1 MNEVQQFT
9 ELEAAMERRTAALPE
24 RIRPFTRE
32 RSALPRALLLVGPRG
47 TGKTTFLLHHAKN
60 SRLLYFS
67 ADNPTL
73 AGTALYETVKT
84 IFQAGYKGVIIDEV
98 HFARDWSRHVKALY
112 DEFPRHGIWI
122 SDSSALVLRDG
133 VGDLSRRFVRINMP
147 LLSFR
152 EFLFLETGSE
162 YPIFDAFSGGK
173 KLPVAPD
180 ADILAAF
187 RRYRECGTR
196 PFYAEGDFKDRLL
209 AVLEKSLYFDIPF
222 FLPQITDGNLRL
234 MKAIVGTLAG
244 SSIPRLQVRSLCTDW
259 GIGAEKLYQI
269 VNVMESVGIL
279 SVIRAEH
286 ETKAQSVG
294 AKLFFS
300 DPALYP
306 VLAGNP
312 GTAREALVACL
323 CAASGWTVEASR
335 DERAGDFVL
344 TRATGGKRKKVT
356 IEIGGTTKSRKEAD
370 FVIRDDLDYP
380 AARAIPLWLLGM
392 GY

>member
-1 MNEVQQFT
+1 M
-9 ELEAAMERRTAALPE
+9 
-24 RIRPFTRE
+24 
-32 RSALPRALLLVGPRG
+32 PRALLLVGPRG
-47 TGKTTFLLHHAKN
+47 MGKTTFLLHMPKT
-60 SRLLYFS
+60 RGCVF

-112 DEFPRHGIWI
+112 DD
-122 SDSSALVLRDG
+122 SDTASGSAIHRLSSCAMVSATSPTLCP
-133 VGDLSRRFVRINMP
+133 NQHAAP
-147 LLSFR
+147 LLR
-152 EFLFLETGSE
+152 EFSGNRLGILFRCL
-162 YPIFDAFSGGK
+162 SGGK

-187 RRYRECGTR
+187 RKYRECGTR

-244 SSIPRLQVRSLCTDW
+244 SAIPRLQVRSLCADW

-344 TRATGGKRKKVT
+344 TRTAGGKRKKVT